1 MKGVV
6 GMKQPLPSIEIFGV
20 NFLGLYTLYKRE
32 CWRFF
37 KVWNQ
42 TVLAPVVTGLLFLA
56 VLTLAMGD
64 KSRTIHGLPFHQ
76 FIAPGLVMM
85 AVVQNAF
92 ANTSSS
98 LILMKIQGVIVD
110 ILMPPLSASEI
121 TVAMVMGGIT
131 RGLVV
136 AVASLVAVYI
146 FVPLTVH
153 SVGFA
158 LFFLVA
164 SSMMLAL
171 LGILGGI
178 YANAFD
184 QLAAFTNYIITPL
197 SFLSGTFYSVHD
209 LPMFW
214 TVLSFIN
221 PFFYMIDGFRFA
233 MTGVGD
239 ASPWLGALILLAT
252 NVALYIGILR
262 LMKKGWR
269 LKS

>member
-1 MKGVV
+1 MRSENY
-6 GMKQPLPSIEIFGV
+6 PPSIETFGI
-20 NFLGLYTLYKRE
+20 NLLGLWTLYKRE

-42 TVLAPVVTGLLFLA
+42 TVLAPVITSLLFLA
-56 VLTLAMGD
+56 VLTLALGGGTRM
-64 KSRTIHGLPFHQ
+64 IHNMHYHQ

-110 ILMPPLSASEI
+110 ILMPPLNSVEI
-121 TVAMVMGGIT
+121 TAAMVAGGIT
-131 RGLVV
+131 RGLLVGI
-136 AVASLVAVYI
+136 ASLVAVYI
-146 FVPLTVH
+146 FVPFSIH
-153 SVGFA
+153 SIGFA
-158 LFFLVA
+158 IFFLIA

-171 LGILGGI
+171 LGMLGGL

-209 LPMFW
+209 LPSFWMF
-214 TVLSFIN
+214 LSYIN
-221 PFFYMIDGFRFA
+221 PFFYMIDGFRYA
-233 MTGVGD
+233 MTGAND
-239 ASPWLGALILLAT
+239 ASPYIGVVVLIAT
-252 NVALYIGILR
+252 NVVLYR
-262 LMKKGWR
+262 LVLKLINKGWR

>member
-1 MKGVV
+1 MNT
-6 GMKQPLPSIEIFGV
+6 QPSIETFGI
-20 NFLGLYTLYKRE
+20 NTLGLWTLYKRE

-42 TVLAPVVTGLLFLA
+42 TVLAPVITSLLFLA
-56 VLTLAMGD
+56 VLTLALGGNT
-64 KSRTIHGLPFHQ
+64 RLIHDLHFHQ

-110 ILMPPLSASEI
+110 ILMPPLNSAEI
-121 TVAMVMGGIT
+121 TAAMVAGGVT
-131 RGLVV
+131 RGMVV
-136 AVASLVAVYI
+136 AVASLIAVYV
-146 FVPLTVH
+146 FVPFTIH
-153 SVGFA
+153 APFYA
-158 LFFLVA
+158 IYFLL
-164 SSMMLAL
+164 SSAMMLAL
-171 LGILGGI
+171 LGMLGGM

-209 LPMFW
+209 LPPFW
-214 TVLSFIN
+214 AHLSFAN
-221 PFFYMIDGFRFA
+221 PFFYMIDGFRYA
-233 MTGVGD
+233 MTGAHDADPHVG
-239 ASPWLGALILLAT
+239 AIVLLVT
-252 NVALYIGILR
+252 NAVLYVVILR
-262 LMKKGWR
+262 LMQKGWR